1 MSGSRVELRSAEDLT
16 DPRLAPYTSMTDA
29 ALRRAVD
36 AEHGIYLAES
46 SQVVRRAL
54 AAGHTPRSFLLAHRY
69 LDSFADVLGAHPHV
83 PVFTGPDDV
92 LTALTGFHLHRGA
105 LAAMDRP
112 VQPDAREVL
121 AGARRVLVAEDLVD
135 HTNLGAIVRSAAALG
150 WDGMLVTPRAADPL
164 YRRAI
169 RVSMGTVFRL
179 PWARL
184 DAPVPERVG
193 LLRETGHRLVALEG
207 TDEAYDLDAADL
219 DELRHAERAALVVG
233 AEGPGVRPE
242 TLAVCDAHVKIPM
255 PAHVDSLNVAAATA
269 VALWEMRARP
279 L

>member
-184 DAPVPERVG
+184 DAPVFPSVSG
-193 LLRETGHRLVALEG
+193 
-207 TDEAYDLDAADL
+207 
-219 DELRHAERAALVVG
+219 
-233 AEGPGVRPE
+233 
-242 TLAVCDAHVKIPM
+242 CC
-255 PAHVDSLNVAAATA
+255 
-269 VALWEMRARP
+269 ARP
-279 L
+279 GIGSWPSRSPTRRTTSTRPTWTSSDTPSGPRSSSVRRGRACGRRPSLCVTRT